1 MTLLSRFQSKESEAA
16 VQGASWVVIVS
27 LSRDKGAA
35 LGGIWAVSAP
45 AEVPPKSRRNGAAL
59 RNRKKKRPENDTDF
73 RTAFGPEI
81 APKSLLK

>member
-1 MTLLSRFQSKESEAA
+1 MLKIRRANGPGRVRSHVS
-16 VQGASWVVIVS
+16 VPGVVILS

-45 AEVPPKSRRNGAAL
+45 AEVPPKSRRSGAAL

-81 APKSLLK
+81 APKSLPK